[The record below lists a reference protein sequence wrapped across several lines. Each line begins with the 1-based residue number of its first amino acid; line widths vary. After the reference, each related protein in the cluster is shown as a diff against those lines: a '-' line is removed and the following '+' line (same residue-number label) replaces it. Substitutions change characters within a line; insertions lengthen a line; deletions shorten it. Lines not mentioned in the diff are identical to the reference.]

1 MFQRTVT
8 RKVTNA
14 EAKMALTILND
25 YYNLVINPHYEAKRN
40 ALPQKKAYDRIDK
53 GYQSRSIQAHSA
65 IITLQVEVDRINMI
79 EAVDDDK

>member
-1 MFQRTVT
+1 MFQRTVA
-8 RKVTNA
+8 RKVTNS

-40 ALPQKKAYDRIDK
+40 ALPQKRAYDRIDK

-65 IITLQVEVDRINMI
+65 LITLQIEI
-79 EAVDDDK
+79 EAMNDK

>member
-25 YYNLVINPHYEAKRN
+25 YYHLVINPHYEAKRH
-40 ALPQKKAYDRIDK
+40 ALPQKRAYDRIDK

-65 IITLQVEVDRINMI
+65 LITLQIEI
-79 EAVDDDK
+79 EALGDK

>member
-25 YYNLVINPHYEAKRN
+25 YYNLVINPHYEAKIK
-40 ALPQKKAYDRIDK
+40 ALPEKRSYERIGR
-53 GYQSRSIQAHSA
+53 GYQSRSVQAYSA
-65 IITLQVEVDRINMI
+65 IITLQIEI
-79 EAVDDDK
+79 EAMNDK